1 MGGLRFTHETALA
14 AAMSAGLVPDDALGK
29 PVRFARLKRPAKSAR
44 APEQVVVVAGS
55 IEASN
60 VNPVSGLVNMISQS
74 RAFEMQM
81 KMLQT
86 ADTNE
91 QSANQLLNF
100 S

>member
-1 MGGLRFTHETALA
+1 MGQRKLVHPREGILVRGDGGLFRTANNA
-14 AAMSAGLVPDDALGK
+14 
-29 PVRFARLKRPAKSAR
+29 PAQVD
-44 APEQVVVVAGS
+44 PNVVVVAGS

>member
-1 MGGLRFTHETALA
+1 MRGDDGLFRTANNA
-14 AAMSAGLVPDDALGK
+14 
-29 PVRFARLKRPAKSAR
+29 PAQVD
-44 APEQVVVVAGS
+44 PNVVVVAGA
-55 IEASN
+55 IENSN
-60 VNPVSGLVNMISQS
+60 VNPVTGLVNMISQS